1 MFNGRLDKYLYICKT
16 RMIRS
21 FTYKFEVYGNIL
33 MQSIIMITTAFFWK
47 ALFGNETFEN
57 GVTAD
62 SMMTYTVMSSALSVL
77 FTTGVERRI
86 QQSVE
91 KGSIATDMMRPVNVF
106 GIFLAEDIGNLIA
119 LLVQNLLPILLIG
132 SLLIKVPTIVSLS
145 AIPMFV
151 ASLLLSMAINWLLA
165 AIFGMWAF
173 TAISMDALFQV
184 KKHLIRL
191 LSGSIIPIWFFPD
204 WLADILNLLPF
215 VYIYQL
221 PLDIYIG
228 SATNDEICRRM
239 LIQLVWAL
247 LLVALFYLLSKKVL
261 KRVMVQGG

>member
-1 MFNGRLDKYLYICKT
+1 MSKYLYVCKT
-16 RMIRS
+16 RIIRS

-47 ALFGNETFEN
+47 AVFGEETFEN

-62 SMMTYTVMSSALSVL
+62 KMLIYTVICSALSVM

-91 KGSIATDMMRPVNVF
+91 KGSIAADMMRPVNPF
-106 GIFLAEDIGNLIA
+106 GVFLAEDIGSLIA
-119 LLVQNLLPILLIG
+119 LIFQNLIPILLIG
-132 SLLIKVPTIVSLS
+132 SLLVKPPEICSAADIPIFTISL
-145 AIPMFV
+145 F
-151 ASLLLSMAINWLLA
+151 LSMGINWLFA

-191 LSGSIIPIWFFPD
+191 LSGSIIPIWFFPE
-204 WLADILNLLPF
+204 WLSDILELLPF

-228 SATNDEICRRM
+228 SAAWEDICRRM
-239 LIQLVWAL
+239 IIQLVWFIL
-247 LLVALFYLLSKKVL
+247 LFVAFILLSKKSL
-261 KRVMVQGG
+261 KKVMVQGG

>member
-1 MFNGRLDKYLYICKT
+1 MSKYIFICKT
-16 RMIRS
+16 RIIRS
-21 FTYKFEVYGNIL
+21 FTYKFDVYGNIL
-33 MQSIIMITTAFFWK
+33 MQAIIMITTAFFWK
-47 ALFGNETFEN
+47 AVFGGETYGN

-62 SMMTYTVMSSALSVL
+62 KMLVYTVMSSALSVM

-86 QQSVE
+86 QQSVQ
-91 KGSIATDMMRPVNVF
+91 KGSIATDMIRPANPF
-106 GIFLAEDIGNLIA
+106 GIFLAEDIGSLIA
-119 LLVQNLLPILLIG
+119 LVFQNLLPILIIG
-132 SLLIKVPTIVSLS
+132 SLLVKPPIICSPA
-145 AIPMFV
+145 AIPLFA
-151 ASLLLSMAINWLLA
+151 ASLILSMGINWLFA

-228 SATNDEICRRM
+228 SASAEDIRRRM
-239 LIQLVWAL
+239 IIQLVWFTVLAAAFL
-247 LLVALFYLLSKKVL
+247 LLSKKSL

>member
-1 MFNGRLDKYLYICKT
+1 MSDGALDKYLFICKI
-16 RMIRS
+16 RIMRS
-21 FTYKFEVYGNIL
+21 FTYKFDVYGNIL
-33 MQSIIMITTAFFWK
+33 MQSIIMITTAFFWR
-47 ALFGNETFEN
+47 ALFGEKTFGN
-57 GVTAD
+57 GITAD

-91 KGSIATDMMRPVNVF
+91 RGSIATDLIRPVNMF
-106 GIFLAEDIGNLIA
+106 GVFLAEDVGNVTA
-119 LLVQNLLPILLIG
+119 LLVQNLLPILLLG
-132 SLLIKVPTIVSLS
+132 SLLIKVPAIVSLS
-145 AIPMFV
+145 AIPVFA
-151 ASLLLSMAINWLLA
+151 ASLFLSMTINWLIA

-191 LSGSIIPIWFFPD
+191 LSGSIIPIWFFPKQ
-204 WLADILNLLPF
+204 LANMLKLLPF

-228 SATNDEICRRM
+228 SAANEEICRRM
-239 LIQLVWAL
+239 LIQLVWVLILAVIFFL
-247 LLVALFYLLSKKVL
+247 YSKKVL
-261 KRVMVQGG
+261 KKVLVQGG

>member
-1 MFNGRLDKYLYICKT
+1 MSDSAFGKYLYICKT
-16 RMIRS
+16 RVIRS

-47 ALFGNETFEN
+47 ALFGGSTIGN
-57 GVTAD
+57 GINAD
-62 SMMTYTVMSSALSVL
+62 SMMIYTVMSSALSVM

-106 GIFLAEDIGNLIA
+106 GMFLAEDIGSLTA
-119 LLVQNLLPILLIG
+119 LLAQNLLPILLIG
-132 SLLIKVPTIVSLS
+132 GLLVRVPEIASVNAVPLF
-145 AIPMFV
+145 A

-173 TAISMDALFQV
+173 TAVSMDALFQV

-191 LSGSIIPIWFFPD
+191 LSGSIIPVWFFPE
-204 WLADILNLLPF
+204 WLQSILNLLPF

-228 SATNDEICRRM
+228 AVTEGEICRRM
-239 LIQLVWAL
+239 LIQTAWVIGLAAAFW
-247 LLVALFYLLSKKVL
+247 FLSKRVL
-261 KRVMVQGG
+261 KKVMVQGG

>member
-1 MFNGRLDKYLYICKT
+1 MSKYIYICKT
-16 RMIRS
+16 RIIRS
-21 FTYKFEVYGNIL
+21 FTYKFDVYGNIL
-33 MQSIIMITTAFFWK
+33 MQAIIMITTAFFWK
-47 ALFGNETFEN
+47 AVFGNETFEN

-62 SMMTYTVMSSALSVL
+62 KMLIYTVMSSALSVM

-91 KGSIATDMMRPVNVF
+91 KGSIATDMMKPVNPF
-106 GIFLAEDIGNLIA
+106 GVFLAEDVGSLIA
-119 LLVQNLLPILLIG
+119 LIFQNLLPIIIIG
-132 SLLIKVPTIVSLS
+132 SLLVKPPVISS
-145 AIPMFV
+145 AAAIPAFG
-151 ASLLLSMAINWLLA
+151 ASLALSMGINWLFA

-228 SATNDEICRRM
+228 SASGQDISRRM
-239 LIQLVWAL
+239 IIQLVWFIL
-247 LLVALFYLLSKKVL
+247 LAGIFLLLSKKSL
-261 KRVMVQGG
+261 KKVMVQGG

>member
-1 MFNGRLDKYLYICKT
+1 MSKYLYVCKT
-16 RMIRS
+16 RIIRS
-21 FTYKFEVYGNIL
+21 FTYRFEVYGNIL

-47 ALFGNETFEN
+47 AVFGGETFEN

-62 SMMTYTVMSSALSVL
+62 KMLIYTVMSSALSVM

-91 KGSIATDMMRPVNVF
+91 KGSIATDMMRPVNPF
-106 GIFLAEDIGNLIA
+106 GVFLAEDIGSLIA
-119 LLVQNLLPILLIG
+119 LIFQNLIPILLIG
-132 SLLIKVPTIVSLS
+132 SLLVKPPEISSAT
-145 AIPMFV
+145 AIPSFII
-151 ASLLLSMAINWLLA
+151 SLFLSMGINWLFA
-165 AIFGMWAF
+165 SIFGMWAF

-191 LSGSIIPIWFFPD
+191 LSGSIIPIWFFPE
-204 WLADILNLLPF
+204 WLSAILELLPF

-228 SATNDEICRRM
+228 SSTQEDIVRRM
-239 LIQLVWAL
+239 IIQLIWFIL
-247 LLVALFYLLSKKVL
+247 LLVAFILLSKKSL
-261 KRVMVQGG
+261 KKVMVQGG

>member
-1 MFNGRLDKYLYICKT
+1 MSKYLYVIKT
-16 RMIRS
+16 RIIRS

-33 MQSIIMITTAFFWK
+33 MQAIIMITTAFFWK
-47 ALFGNETFEN
+47 AVFGGEAFEN

-62 SMMTYTVMSSALSVL
+62 KMLIYTVMSSALSVM

-91 KGSIATDMMRPVNVF
+91 KGSIAADMMRPVNPF
-106 GIFLAEDIGNLIA
+106 GVFLAEDIGSLIA
-119 LLVQNLLPILLIG
+119 LIFQNLIPILLIG
-132 SLLIKVPTIVSLS
+132 SLLVKPPEICSPAAIPTFTVSL
-145 AIPMFV
+145 I
-151 ASLLLSMAINWLLA
+151 LSIGINWLFA

-191 LSGSIIPIWFFPD
+191 LSGSIIPIWFFPE
-204 WLADILNLLPF
+204 WLSDILRLLPF

-228 SATNDEICRRM
+228 SATGEDISRRM
-239 LIQLVWAL
+239 IIQLVWFVL
-247 LLVALFYLLSKKVL
+247 LGAMFILLSKKSL
-261 KRVMVQGG
+261 KKIMVQGG

>member
-1 MFNGRLDKYLYICKT
+1 MSKYIFICKT
-16 RMIRS
+16 RIIRS
-21 FTYKFEVYGNIL
+21 FTYKFDVYGNIL
-33 MQSIIMITTAFFWK
+33 MQAIIMVTTAFFWK
-47 ALFGNETFEN
+47 AVFGGETYEN

-62 SMMTYTVMSSALSVL
+62 KMLVYTVMSSALSVM

-86 QQSVE
+86 QQSVQ
-91 KGSIATDMMRPVNVF
+91 KGSIATDMIRPANPF
-106 GIFLAEDIGNLIA
+106 GIFLAEDVGSLIA
-119 LLVQNLLPILLIG
+119 LVFQNLLPILIIG
-132 SLLIKVPTIVSLS
+132 SLLVKPPLICSPA
-145 AIPMFV
+145 AIPLFA
-151 ASLLLSMAINWLLA
+151 ASLILSMGINWLFA

-228 SATNDEICRRM
+228 SASGEDIRRRM
-239 LIQLVWAL
+239 IIQLVWFAVL
-247 LLVALFYLLSKKVL
+247 AAAFLLLSKKSL